1 MNVKSRPKAAL
12 ETPTETP
19 TKKSKNEST
28 ARGDILADADA
39 LAESLRG
46 YIVVLVVVDDQDH
59 RRTYLYRSAAA
70 AERCVARARERGR
83 FAHVSICSL
92 LPAGVVVG
100 LGGGSR

>member
-46 YIVVLVVVDDQDH
+46 Y